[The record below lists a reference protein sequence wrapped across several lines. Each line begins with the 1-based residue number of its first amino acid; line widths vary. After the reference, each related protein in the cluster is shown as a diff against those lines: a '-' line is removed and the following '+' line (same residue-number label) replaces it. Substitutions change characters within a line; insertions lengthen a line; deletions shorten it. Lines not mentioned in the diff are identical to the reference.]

1 MTPEKTTL
9 DRIYLSDYQPPGF
22 LITTTV
28 LHFELS
34 ANNTRVRSQL
44 SIRRRNSNQGSLR
57 LDGEALEL
65 ESIRVDGK
73 ELTPNQYT
81 IDDHSLTVHDVPSQF
96 TLQIENYISP
106 AANTKLEGLYL
117 SSGNFCTQCEPEGF
131 RRITYFIDR
140 PDVLSEYTVTLNAS
154 VTDCPV
160 LLSNGNILS
169 TETLPNGRHQITW
182 HDPHPKP
189 SYLFALVAGDLGFIE
204 DRFTTASGRDVRLRI
219 YAVERDLGQCRHA
232 LDALIQAM
240 RWDELRYGR
249 EYDLDCFNIVAVE
262 DFNMG
267 AMENKSLNIFNT
279 RYVLALPETATDQDY
294 QAITGVIGHE
304 YFHNWSGNRVTCRDW
319 FQLSLKE
326 GFTVFRDQEFSAEL
340 GSAGVK
346 RIEDTKLV
354 RGPQFL
360 EDSGPMAHPVRPAS
374 YSEIN
379 NFYTLTV
386 YIKGAEV
393 VRMLANLLGPVLFRK
408 GCDQYFDRHDGQAV
422 TTEAF
427 ISAMEHTSGLDLS
440 QFRLWYEQAGTP
452 KLTTRGTYDA
462 EMARYTLTVAQ
473 QCPSTPDQDQ
483 KKPLHIPLATALFD
497 RAGQAMKTTI
507 GAQGDPKHEHMLS
520 LCQQEQQFVFEG
532 VVKEPVVSLLRR
544 FSAPVELESDLSG
557 DELAILMAHDD
568 DPFNR
573 WDAGQ
578 RLFSTEV
585 LRAFEASVEGN
596 SFSLNERFAV
606 AFENT
611 LRHDFDDRS
620 FQAYA
625 LALPD
630 HTHLL
635 QITPII
641 EPDRLHQARK
651 TVKLILAR
659 RFTTEFEALYHRLE
673 ATGNDQTNCI
683 NSGQRALRNTCLSYL
698 MALEQPEF
706 TRLAS
711 HQLQAADNMTDALA
725 ALTLLACSPHPERTA
740 ALAHFFDR
748 WQDYPLVMD
757 KWFRVQ
763 ATADLPGT
771 LGHVKALT
779 SHDLFQL
786 ENPNKVFSLL
796 GAFAHANPLHFHQ
809 VDGQG
814 YAFISEYILKLDHTN
829 PQVAARLLSA
839 FNLWRRYNRERQEMM
854 REQLEQIQ
862 AQPAL
867 SKDVSEIIN
876 RILS

>member
-9 DRIYLSDYQPPGF
+9 DRIYLRDYQPPEF
-22 LITTTV
+22 LITKTV

-44 SIRRRNSNQGSLR
+44 SIRRLSGDQGSLR
-57 LDGEALEL
+57 LDGEALVL
-65 ESIRVDGK
+65 ESIRLDGK
-73 ELTPNQYT
+73 ELTSDQYT

-96 TLQIENYISP
+96 TLQIENRINP
-106 AANTKLEGLYL
+106 AANTTLEGLYL

-154 VTDCPV
+154 ATDCPV
-160 LLSNGNILS
+160 LLSNGNRLS
-169 TETLPNGRHQITW
+169 TKTLPNGRHQVIW

-189 SYLFALVAGDLGFIE
+189 SYLFALVAGNLGFIE
-204 DRFTTASGRDVRLRI
+204 DSFTTAGARDVRLRI

-232 LDALIQAM
+232 LDALMQAM

-279 RYVLALPETATDQDY
+279 RYVLALPETASDQDY

-346 RIEDTKLV
+346 RIEDAKLV
-354 RGPQFL
+354 RGQQFL

-374 YSEIN
+374 YAEIN

-408 GCDQYFDRHDGQAV
+408 GCDQYFDHHDGQAV
-422 TTEAF
+422 TTEEF
-427 ISAMEHTSGLDLS
+427 LCAMEHVSGLDLS

-452 KLTTRGTYDA
+452 KLTARGTYNA
-462 EMARYTLTVAQ
+462 EAACYTLTVAQ
-473 QCPSTPDQDQ
+473 QCPPTPDQDH
-483 KKPLHIPLATALFD
+483 KKPFHIPLATALFD
-497 RAGQAMKTTI
+497 RSGRAMKTTVEE
-507 GAQGDPKHEHMLS
+507 QGEPKHEHMLS
-520 LCQQEQQFVFEG
+520 LYQKEQQFVFEG

-544 FSAPVELESDLSG
+544 FSAPVELEPDLSD
-557 DELAILMAHDD
+557 DELAILMEHDD

-578 RLFSTEV
+578 RLSSTEV
-585 LRAFEASVEGN
+585 LRAFETTVE
-596 SFSLNERFAV
+596 SSTFSLNDRFAV

-620 FQAYA
+620 FQAYV
-625 LALPD
+625 LTLPD
-630 HTHLL
+630 HAHLS
-635 QITPII
+635 QITPVI

-651 TVKLILAR
+651 TVKLALAR
-659 RFTTEFEALYHRLE
+659 RFTADFEALYHRFE
-673 ATGNDQTNCI
+673 TTGNNPTDSI
-683 NSGQRALRNTCLSYL
+683 NSARRALRNTCLSYL

-711 HQLQAADNMTDALA
+711 QQLYAADNMTDALA
-725 ALTLLACSPHPERTA
+725 ALTLLACSPHPERSA
-740 ALAHFFDR
+740 ALAHYFDR
-748 WQDYPLVMD
+748 WHDYPLVMD

-763 ATADLPGT
+763 AMSDLPGT
-771 LGHVKALT
+771 LDHVKALT

-796 GAFAHANPLHFHQ
+796 GAFAHANPVHFHQ
-809 VDGQG
+809 IDGQG
-814 YAFISEYILKLDHTN
+814 YAFISKYILKLDHTN

-839 FNLWRRYNRERQEMM
+839 FNLWRRYNSERQEMM
-854 REQLEQIQ
+854 RGQLEHIQ
-862 AQPAL
+862 AQPDL
-867 SKDVSEIIN
+867 SKDVSEIID

>member
-1 MTPEKTTL
+1 M
-9 DRIYLSDYQPPGF
+9 
-22 LITTTV
+22 
-28 LHFELS
+28 
-34 ANNTRVRSQL
+34 
-44 SIRRRNSNQGSLR
+44 
-57 LDGEALEL
+57 
-65 ESIRVDGK
+65 
-73 ELTPNQYT
+73 
-81 IDDHSLTVHDVPSQF
+81 
-96 TLQIENYISP
+96 
-106 AANTKLEGLYL
+106 
-117 SSGNFCTQCEPEGF
+117 
-131 RRITYFIDR
+131 
-140 PDVLSEYTVTLNAS
+140 
-154 VTDCPV
+154 
-160 LLSNGNILS
+160 
-169 TETLPNGRHQITW
+169 
-182 HDPHPKP
+182 
-189 SYLFALVAGDLGFIE
+189 
-204 DRFTTASGRDVRLRI
+204 
-219 YAVERDLGQCRHA
+219 
-232 LDALIQAM
+232 
-240 RWDELRYGR
+240 
-249 EYDLDCFNIVAVE
+249 
-262 DFNMG
+262 
-267 AMENKSLNIFNT
+267 
-279 RYVLALPETATDQDY
+279 
-294 QAITGVIGHE
+294 
-304 YFHNWSGNRVTCRDW
+304 
-319 FQLSLKE
+319 
-326 GFTVFRDQEFSAEL
+326 
-340 GSAGVK
+340 
-346 RIEDTKLV
+346 
-354 RGPQFL
+354 
-360 EDSGPMAHPVRPAS
+360 
-374 YSEIN
+374 
-379 NFYTLTV
+379 
-386 YIKGAEV
+386 
-393 VRMLANLLGPVLFRK
+393 
-408 GCDQYFDRHDGQAV
+408 
-422 TTEAF
+422 
-427 ISAMEHTSGLDLS
+427 
-440 QFRLWYEQAGTP
+440 
-452 KLTTRGTYDA
+452 
-462 EMARYTLTVAQ
+462 
-473 QCPSTPDQDQ
+473 
-483 KKPLHIPLATALFD
+483 
-497 RAGQAMKTTI
+497 
-507 GAQGDPKHEHMLS
+507 
-520 LCQQEQQFVFEG
+520 
-532 VVKEPVVSLLRR
+532 VSLLRR

-585 LRAFEASVEGN
+585 LRAFEAAVEGN

-673 ATGNDQTNCI
+673 ATGSDQTNCI

-711 HQLQAADNMTDALA
+711 HQLHAADNMTDALA

-748 WQDYPLVMD
+748 WHDYPLVMD

-796 GAFAHANPLHFHQ
+796 GAFAHTNPLHFHQ

-839 FNLWRRYNRERQEMM
+839 FNLWRRYNSERQEMM
-854 REQLEQIQ
+854 RGQLEHIQ
-862 AQPAL
+862 AQPDL
-867 SKDVSEIIN
+867 SKDVSEIID